1 MNPNRG
7 LYEEFAK
14 HYLPPIPPFVGY
26 PASVHLRFSNPAS
39 GYQIARGCRPNFDV
53 FHYNS
58 KDLALRSTLLKLAFG
73 WFVFMLSASAAD
85 TLTPPAPQKVVVV
98 ILENHD
104 YEQIVGDTTNAAF
117 LNSVISQGLLF
128 TNAHAVDHPSQPN
141 YLSLF
146 SGSDQGINSQNSTPT
161 NSLDLNVLLANLK
174 AALAD
179 PKTPPAQIP
188 ALQGQLALVQGALAS
203 GLDPKI
209 FTGDAFPS
217 PANFSARGGQ
227 PVRIPFDSPNLG
239 SVLLKAGKT
248 FTEYVEGL
256 KEAGA
261 TDSYGY
267 AVVEKINNPADPY
280 FVGYARRHDAASNWI
295 SNTPTGNQLP
305 RSTVQDFSNFPSGAN
320 DFSFLPNVSLI
331 IPNTINDMH
340 DGTVPFSTRTG
351 DLWCKQHLSNYL
363 AWAKT
368 HNSILII
375 TTDESDTDKTNR
387 IMTVFAGDP
396 TLVQAGTSN
405 QYLSHFDL
413 LRSVES
419 MFSTEYAGFSSL
431 VYGPVFINGKIIA
444 TNPAPPPQNLTQ
456 TLSGTTGSG
465 AQYQIIIPKPW
476 NGQLV
481 VYAHGYADISAPIA
495 IPNTDP
501 ELQIY
506 QAFAS
511 QGFAVAISSFSQNGW
526 AVKEGIQD
534 IRDLQSIFS
543 AQVGIPSRSYVLGV
557 SMGGLITVALAE
569 NPGKFDGAFSICGV
583 VAGAPAQFK
592 RLGDGRVVFDYF
604 FPGALPGDFL
614 HQPNVDFS
622 PGSPTFNLIA
632 VTLAAGFTAPG
643 NPTLQFASVTGLTG
657 SSPNELI
664 FSAVSLLASNFGEL
678 LTRTQGLNF
687 YDNTDTV
694 YTGSN
699 NDVLLNAKVKRY
711 RADSDADNYLRTYY
725 QPTGKLAIPLVTLH
739 TTEDPT
745 VPFSQEAIY
754 SSVVAKAG
762 ASNLLVQQSANRYG
776 HCNVKPA
783 EILTS
788 FQGLFGWVNFGI
800 RPFGGNVTVP

>member
-1 MNPNRG
+1 MP
-7 LYEEFAK
+7 
-14 HYLPPIPPFVGY
+14 
-26 PASVHLRFSNPAS
+26 
-39 GYQIARGCRPNFDV
+39 
-53 FHYNS
+53 
-58 KDLALRSTLLKLAFG
+58 STLLKLTFG
-73 WFVFMLSASAAD
+73 WLVFMLSAYAAD
-85 TLTPPAPQKVVVV
+85 TLTPPAPRKLVIVV
-98 ILENHD
+98 LENHD
-104 YEQIVGDTTNAAF
+104 YEQIVGDTTNAPF

-146 SGSDQGINSQNSTPT
+146 SGSDQGVNNQNSAPT
-161 NSLDLNVLLANLK
+161 NSLNLNVLLASLK
-174 AALAD
+174 AALND

-203 GLDPKI
+203 GADPKFI
-209 FTGDAFPS
+209 TGDAFPS
-217 PANFSARGGQ
+217 PANFSSQGGA
-227 PVRIPFDSPNLG
+227 PTRIPFDSPNLA

-256 KEAGA
+256 KDAGA
-261 TDSYGY
+261 ADDYGY
-267 AVVEKINNPADPY
+267 AVVDKINNPADPY
-280 FVGYARRHDAASNWI
+280 VVGYAHRHDAASNWI

-305 RSTVQDFSNFPSGAN
+305 RSTVQDFSNFPSAAK

-340 DGTVPFSTRTG
+340 DGSVPFSTRTG
-351 DLWCKQHLSNYL
+351 DLWCKLHLSNYL

-396 TLVQAGTSN
+396 NLVQAGTSN

-413 LRSVES
+413 LRSAES

-431 VYGPVFINGKIIA
+431 VYGPVFINGKIVA
-444 TNPAPPPQNLTQ
+444 TNPTPAPQTLTQ
-456 TLSGTTGSG
+456 SLSGTTASG
-465 AQYQIIIPKPW
+465 AQYQLIVPKSW
-476 NGQLV
+476 NSQLV

-506 QAFAS
+506 QAFSS
-511 QGFAVAISSFSQNGW
+511 QGFAVAISSYSQNGW
-526 AVKEGIQD
+526 AVKEAMQD
-534 IRDLQSIFS
+534 IRELQSLFS
-543 AQVGIPSRSYVLGV
+543 TQVGIPSRSYLVGV
-557 SMGGLITVALAE
+557 SMGGLVAVALAE
-569 NPGKFDGAFSICGV
+569 NPGRFDGAFSICGV

-604 FPGALPGDFL
+604 FPGVLPGDLL
-614 HQPNVDFS
+614 HQSNVDFS
-622 PGSPTFNLIA
+622 FGSPAFNLIA
-632 VTLAAGFTAPG
+632 GTLAAGFTAPG

-657 SSPNELI
+657 SSPSELI
-664 FSAVSLLASNFGEL
+664 FSAVSLLTSDFSEL
-678 LTRTQGLNF
+678 IKRTQGLNF
-687 YDNTDTV
+687 YDNTDTI
-694 YTGSN
+694 YKGSN
-699 NDVLLNAKVKRY
+699 NDVLLNAKVRRY
-711 RADSDADNYLRTYY
+711 RADSDAVNYLRTYY
-725 QPTGKLAIPLVTLH
+725 EPTGKLAIPLMTLH

-745 VPFSQEAIY
+745 VSFSQEAVY

-762 ASNLLVQQSANRYG
+762 ASNLLVQQSADRYG

-788 FQGLFGWVNFGI
+788 FQGLFGWVNFGVK
-800 RPFGGNVTVP
+800 PFGGDITVP